1 MSPCLVGQG
10 VYVVSGLVDRGK
22 EQGGTKHCDMK
33 MAAWIVNDGAL
44 LIPIPM
50 AVLMSY
56 SLSSIQ

>member
-1 MSPCLVGQG
+1 
-10 VYVVSGLVDRGK
+10 
-22 EQGGTKHCDMK
+22 

-56 SLSSIQ
+56 SLSSIQWCTCIFGECHKP